1 VTIELFR
8 GALKKTMGK
17 KMDEAEIDRI
27 AEFVMGL
34 FGFDMSVIDNMLST
48 SDRDVFYMLEEARLL
63 RTTRDEVTIAK
74 GKIWRI
80 HYWILNEEKIIE
92 LNEPDPPVVKNRRR
106 GLAALRGRPGR
117 FSPHM
122 PLITPLSLS
131 INIIYQGPH
140 GNPRPQP
147 IYPPLNN
154 PGTPAGHDP
163 GDRAWH

>member
-1 VTIELFR
+1 MAISATLRRGTFSHAGSYKAFAQKADDGDNLVVTIELFR

-92 LNEPDPPVVKNRRR
+92 LNEPDPPVVKKKRGEFDIYKELDDEDWRR
-106 GLAALRGRPGR
+106 
-117 FSPHM
+117 
-122 PLITPLSLS
+122 
-131 INIIYQGPH
+131 
-140 GNPRPQP
+140 
-147 IYPPLNN
+147 
-154 PGTPAGHDP
+154 
-163 GDRAWH
+163 